1 MDLSKPKIPLIAYGM
16 IGLSSLVLAYVT
28 LLDSSEKNSNDTE
41 PIDKEEP
48 KEEEPIDEE
57 EEPIDEDEEPIDEDE
72 EPIDEEPIE
81 ELIDEDDIRGGKKI
95 KSRPSKIVPK
105 TNKSTKKNNKV
116 TKNKKNKKNKT
127 KYSKH
132 KRKQ

>member
-16 IGLSSLVLAYVT
+16 IGVSSLVLAYVT
-28 LLDSSEKNSNDTE
+28 LLDSSINDS
-41 PIDKEEP
+41 IDK
-48 KEEEPIDEE
+48 EPIDEDK
-57 EEPIDEDEEPIDEDE
+57 EPIDEDEEPIDENE
-72 EPIDEEPIE
+72 EP
-81 ELIDEDDIRGGKKI
+81 IDEDDIRGGKKV
-95 KSRPSKIVPK
+95 KSRQSKIVPK